1 MKTNVVQ
8 TCNIFKFVNVV
19 TNSTGTSIKDNERD
33 LSMLKIVS
41 ENGDTPNKVAK
52 IFFKDILNPL
62 VNDLFDLDKH
72 GQVTP
77 IGGMDYKNDSK
88 KQNKNKL
95 QQGIDKLK
103 ESNKTKTGGRNTSA
117 VLAQA
122 VFDGIYATNQNKPIL
137 FRVTNDNELNT
148 QISFDRYDTGMVD
161 LIDFQNL
168 LHPIT
173 KGFLLGHIVAE
184 RFSTPDYE
192 DNKKTF
198 FDEAVRKRNEGKKIT
213 RNCYELTD
221 YTKGVGFYK
230 YHQIGI
236 EKEIRILEEMK
247 PIDLSKVITRD
258 DCGNR
263 DEFLS
268 FVYFNSS
275 TEKMLFEVVIKTNPK
290 FIEYTEIEKYQDK
303 NYIHA

>member
-1 MKTNVVQ
+1 MKTNVIQ
-8 TCNIFKFVNVV
+8 TCNIFKFVNIV
-19 TNSTGTSIKDNERD
+19 TKSTGTSKKDNERD

-41 ENGDTPNKVAK
+41 ENGDPPNKAAK
-52 IFFKDILNPL
+52 SFFKDILNPL

-103 ESNKTKTGGRNTSA
+103 ESNKTKTGGRNKSA

-122 VFDGIYATNQNKPIL
+122 IFDGIYATNQNKPIL
-137 FRVTNDNELNT
+137 FRVTHDKELNT
-148 QISFDRYDTGMVD
+148 QISFDRYDTGLVD

-173 KGFLLGHIVAE
+173 KGFLLGHIMAE

-213 RNCYELTD
+213 RNCYELTE

-247 PIDLSKVITRD
+247 PIDLSQVTKRD
-258 DCGNR
+258 DCANKPDFLLFGYSNDNTGKTLLIVTIYTDRNFSENTVINKYR
-263 DEFLS
+263 D
-268 FVYFNSS
+268 
-275 TEKMLFEVVIKTNPK
+275 TNG
-290 FIEYTEIEKYQDK
+290 D
-303 NYIHA
+303 N